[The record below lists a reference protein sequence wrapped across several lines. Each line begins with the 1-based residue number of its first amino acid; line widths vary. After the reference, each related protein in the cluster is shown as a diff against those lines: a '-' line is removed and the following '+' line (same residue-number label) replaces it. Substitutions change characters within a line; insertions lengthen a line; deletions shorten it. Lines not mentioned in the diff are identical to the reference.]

1 MTDQP
6 YAPAALDNKTRI
18 STNYAMKQKPSYKLR
33 HQIRQAINDCGMS
46 RYAISQITGIDQAAL
61 SRFMHG
67 QVGLGLDALDR
78 LSECLQLVV
87 TMDRKASKK
96 GK

>member
-1 MTDQP
+1 MI
-6 YAPAALDNKTRI
+6 LDNVTSI
-18 STNYAMKQKPSYKLR
+18 GFNCAMAQRRSHKLSD
-33 HQIRQAINDCGMS
+33 QIRQAIEDCGMS
-46 RYAISQITGIDQAAL
+46 RYAISQQTGIDQAAL

-78 LSECLQLVV
+78 LSECLQLTV
-87 TMDRKASKK
+87 TWNRKPPKK